1 MSLSVNSELT
11 HKLIEQ
17 QLISDQQVALLK
29 KSNKSYFSLPLA
41 LVKEGMIS
49 PERLLAFCETSFNVP
64 RFDIKDLDSELVF
77 EKDSCEKLVL
87 EHHVLPLSLDGK
99 NLTLITSD
107 PSNTRAQDIFEF
119 NSGLP
124 SSFAVCDPLSLE
136 EAIAAIYPNSD
147 KSEEITELEV
157 DIEQLEIVGVNQTQ
171 VEQKSDAPIIVY
183 VNKVLTDAIKAGAS
197 DIHFEPYE
205 QDYRVRFRVDGVL
218 TEASH
223 PPSDLSSRLA
233 ARIKVIANMDIAE
246 KRLPQDGR
254 LKVRLSLNHIVE
266 FRVSSLPT
274 IWGEKIALRLLHT
287 PSSSINLN
295 DLGFEAGQKTLFQS
309 ALAQPQGLILVTGPT
324 GSGKSLSL
332 YTGLN
337 LINTVEKNISTAE
350 DPVEI
355 QLKGVNQ
362 VQINAK
368 AGLTFATTLRA
379 FLRQDPDV
387 IMVGEIRDLETAEIA
402 IKASQT
408 GHLVLST
415 LHTNSAMETL
425 SRLLSMGVPSYNII
439 SSLSLIMAQRLVRKL
454 CPHCKEIETLL
465 PDEELIKQ
473 GFSREQISGLVLFKA
488 SGCNKCNQGYKGR
501 IGIFEVIKPSV
512 AMNTHILS
520 GAEPE
525 AIASQLQQEEVL
537 LLRQAGLLKV
547 ISGKTSLAELNRVTK
562 V

>member
-1 MSLSVNSELT
+1 MSLTFNTELT
-11 HKLIEQ
+11 NKLIEQ
-17 QLISDQQVALLK
+17 QLISEQQVAALK
-29 KSNKSYFSLPLA
+29 QCSTRYPCMPLA
-41 LVKEGMIS
+41 LVKEGLLS
-49 PERLLAFCETSFNVP
+49 SERLLAFCESSFNVP
-64 RFDIKDLDSELVF
+64 RFDIKDLDSALVF
-77 EKDSCEKLVL
+77 EKESCEKLVL
-87 EHHVLPLSLDGK
+87 EHCVLPLSLDGK
-99 NLTLITSD
+99 NLTLVTSD
-107 PSNTRAQDIFEF
+107 PSNKKAQDVFEF

-124 SSFAVCDPLSLE
+124 STFAVCDPVGLE
-136 EAIAAIYPNSD
+136 DAIAEIYPNSD
-147 KSEEITELEV
+147 KTDALADLEV
-157 DIEQLEIVGVNQTQ
+157 DIEQLEIVGVNDNKPQRR
-171 VEQKSDAPIIVY
+171 SDAPIVLY

-205 QDYRVRFRVDGVL
+205 QEYRVRFRVDGVL
-218 TEASH
+218 SEASH

-274 IWGEKIALRLLHT
+274 IWGEKIALRLLHS
-287 PSSSINLN
+287 PSTTISLHN
-295 DLGFEAGQKTLFQS
+295 LGFEDKQKALFQD
-309 ALAQPQGLILVTGPT
+309 ALMQPQGLILVTGPT

-337 LINTVEKNISTAE
+337 LINTEEKNISTAE

-355 QLKGVNQ
+355 QLKGINQ
-362 VQINAK
+362 VQINNK
-368 AGLTFATTLRA
+368 SGLTFATTLRA

-454 CPHCKEIETLL
+454 CPHCKQVEPSPPEKELL
-465 PDEELIKQ
+465 KQ
-473 GFSREQISGLVLFKA
+473 GFSNVQLTGLVMYKA
-488 SGCNKCNQGYKGR
+488 TGCAKCNQGYKGR
-501 IGIFEVIKPSV
+501 VGIFEVIKPSV
-512 AMNTHILS
+512 AMNKHILS

-525 AIASQLQQEEVL
+525 VIARQLEQEHAL

-547 ISGKTSLAELNRVTK
+547 MSGETSLAELNRVTK
-562 V
+562 A